1 MTTTDIAMNV
11 ALMMAVSLLVAT
23 VMLTVPNLYGIRAW
37 MRRNPS
43 AALRPSIRRSRAA
56 TAGQVLRAE
65 RS

>member
-11 ALMMAVSLLVAT
+11 ALMVAVSLLVAT
-23 VMLTVPNLYGIRAW
+23 VMLTVPNLDGIRAW

-43 AALRPSIRRSRAA
+43 AALRRRVRRSRAA
-56 TAGQVLRAE
+56 TSGQFLRAG

>member
-11 ALMMAVSLLVAT
+11 ALMVAVSLLVAT

-43 AALRPSIRRSRAA
+43 AVLRRSVRRSRA
-56 TAGQVLRAE
+56 TISGQFLRAG

>member
-11 ALMMAVSLLVAT
+11 ALMVAVSLLAAT

-37 MRRNPS
+37 MRRNLR
-43 AALRPSIRRSRAA
+43 AALRRSVRRTRAI
-56 TAGQVLRAE
+56 TSGQLLRAG